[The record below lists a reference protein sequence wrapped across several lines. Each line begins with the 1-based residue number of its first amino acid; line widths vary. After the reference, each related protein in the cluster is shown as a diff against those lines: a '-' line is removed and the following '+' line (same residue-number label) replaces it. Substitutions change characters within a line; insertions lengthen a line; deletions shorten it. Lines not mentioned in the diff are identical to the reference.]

1 MRKSLSK
8 KIKKINEP
16 MIKIDLS
23 FAERVFISS
32 KNPTKKKIEYIN
44 IREINFLMSISSL
57 NRI

>member
-8 KIKKINEP
+8 KIKKNNEP

-32 KNPTKKKIEYIN
+32 KNPTKKKDGIYKY
-44 IREINFLMSISSL
+44 
-57 NRI
+57 